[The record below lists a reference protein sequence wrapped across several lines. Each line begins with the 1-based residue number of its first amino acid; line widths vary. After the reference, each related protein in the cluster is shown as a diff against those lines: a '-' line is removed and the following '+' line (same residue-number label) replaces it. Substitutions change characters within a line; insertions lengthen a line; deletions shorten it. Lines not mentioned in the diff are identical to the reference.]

1 MKTTISLISQI
12 LFDFNNTKS
21 LENQVN
27 LVIKGSYIFDYNETS
42 ELEPKD
48 LDFCFTNSTRM
59 SVKQKFIEYLNNHQS
74 FEIVKQD
81 DNLCI
86 FSFNN
91 INLEF
96 ILLEEIPLDY
106 LEKTDFQFIK
116 IIQKNFAIIQK
127 ILAFSYINSRF
138 FPHNR
143 QEKLTRS
150 LSQLQKWVKQIDK
163 NTIFS
168 NQALNFLQTCLWN
181 SFFIFEYYNYDKMLV
196 IILDELNM
204 FETFVD
210 TKYAQIIHFI
220 KSFYDFFLLNKDID
234 KMIKIMNKLL
244 AKREEIKAQISS
256 NYHKFFISNFN
267 SEESIITTIWSL
279 YKLISHE
286 DKQDL
291 KTKLNLSP
299 VLLPLNYDITFPLVQ
314 KPHFSFEN
322 EDKNNCIQ
330 TELTKY
336 FISVETINKDNK
348 SFKNQDNSIFVIVP
362 IKKNNLDTRVI
373 FWKNVVYILFIIAV
387 LNDDF

>member
-12 LFDFNNTKS
+12 LFDFNNTQS
-21 LENQVN
+21 LENQIN

-48 LDFCFTNSTRM
+48 LDFCFINSTRM

-204 FETFVD
+204 FDTFVD
-210 TKYAQIIHFI
+210 TKYTQIIHFI

-279 YKLISHE
+279 YKLINHE
-286 DKQDL
+286 DKQNL
-291 KTKLNLSP
+291 KAKLNLSP
-299 VLLPLNYDITFPLVQ
+299 VMLPLKYDITFPLVQ

-336 FISVETINKDNK
+336 FISVETINRDNK

-387 LNDDF
+387 LNDNF